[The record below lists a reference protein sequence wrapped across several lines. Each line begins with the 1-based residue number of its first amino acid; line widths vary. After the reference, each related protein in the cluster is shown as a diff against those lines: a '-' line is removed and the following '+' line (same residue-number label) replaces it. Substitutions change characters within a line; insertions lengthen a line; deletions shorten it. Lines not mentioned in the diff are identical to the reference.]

1 MNISD
6 DALKMIFC
14 NDAKL
19 KFEVMKD
26 KKRYLV
32 PVDFFLKT
40 IHRKTDNAIQLLE
53 ILKHSVYIQ
62 KGTTLGDILLALEP
76 WQDAISSYTGRDV
89 NSYIAEVKKLF
100 SVEPDEQEKYKDAW
114 LDFQSVTIISQQK
127 EKFYKDNGEAV
138 MGFFGRDYTREVVS
152 KKLNTFSK
160 VQDEVYQFHMYIG
173 EDPQHY
179 SIPDLRISRNI
190 PVFINPNS
198 YIITHDDEVFTTEN
212 PAIHSVEK
220 CRFIICKK
228 YTPTINFEDFIYSIF
243 ANGFFFHSPKD
254 AEIAYESTS
263 KILEEDAH
271 SQEDELEDDDI
282 STDELRI
289 EVREG
294 VMDNVYTHLMEEFAL
309 VEHYIEECKKE
320 DHTQVE
326 LGINPLEESE
336 KEIVNMLYINID
348 KK

>member
-6 DALKMIFC
+6 DILKMIFC

-32 PVDFFLKT
+32 PVDFFLNT
-40 IHRKTDNAIQLLE
+40 IHKKKNNAIQLLE

-76 WQDAISSYTGRDV
+76 WQDAISSYVGRDV
-89 NSYIAEVKKLF
+89 NAYIAEVKKLF
-100 SVEPDEQEKYKDAW
+100 SIEPEEQDKYKDAW
-114 LDFQSVTIISQQK
+114 LDFQSVTIISQEK

-138 MGFFGRDYTREVVS
+138 MGFFRRDYTREVIS

-160 VQDEVYQFHMYIG
+160 TQDEVYQFHMYIG
-173 EDPQHY
+173 EDPQHC

-198 YIITHDDEVFTTEN
+198 YILTHDDEVFTTEN
-212 PAIHSVEK
+212 PAIHAVEK
-220 CRFIICKK
+220 SKFIICKK
-228 YTPTINFEDFIYSIF
+228 YNAAINFEDFVYSIF

-254 AEIAYESTS
+254 AEIAYESIS
-263 KILEEDAH
+263 KALEEN
-271 SQEDELEDDDI
+271 ENYEEDDFDI

-294 VMDNVYTHLMEEFAL
+294 VMDDVYSHLMEEFEL
-309 VEHYIEECKKE
+309 VEHYIKECRKE

-326 LGINPLEESE
+326 LGINPLEESQ
-336 KEIVNMLYINID
+336 KEIVNMLYINIE